1 MGHWMRE
8 KDVLARWG
16 GEEFLILLSDTDV
29 ESATEQAERL
39 RTAIEEQE
47 FAVQTDVARL
57 TVSLGVAGFKEED
70 NIDNCIKEADIAL
83 YRAKSGG
90 RNQVVTHGKPL

>member
-1 MGHWMRE
+1 MRGWRRE

-29 ESATEQAERL
+29 DSATEQAERL
-39 RTAIEEQE
+39 RASIEAETFRLRQGESRITA
-47 FAVQTDVARL
+47 
-57 TVSLGVAGFKEED
+57 SLGVAGYAKAD
-70 NIDNCIKEADIAL
+70 GIDSYIKDADVAL

-90 RNQVVTHGKPL
+90 RNRVVTYRDP

>member
-1 MGHWMRE
+1 MTRMATTAAMKILVAVAKKMAHWMRE

-39 RTAIEEQE
+39 RTAIEGQD
-47 FAVQTDVARL
+47 FAVQIPGNAPDR
-57 TVSLGVAGFKEED
+57 
-70 NIDNCIKEADIAL
+70 
-83 YRAKSGG
+83 
-90 RNQVVTHGKPL
+90 